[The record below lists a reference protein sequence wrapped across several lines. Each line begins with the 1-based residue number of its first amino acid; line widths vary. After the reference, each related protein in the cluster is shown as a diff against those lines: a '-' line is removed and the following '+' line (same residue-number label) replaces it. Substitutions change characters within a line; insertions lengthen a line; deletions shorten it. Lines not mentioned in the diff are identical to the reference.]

1 MSRRIKMLLAILAV
15 ALMVFAVVAMVRG
28 EYMIAG
34 VSFLAASFVIYFRET
49 RV

>member
-1 MSRRIKMLLAILAV
+1 MSKRIKILLAIVAV
-15 ALMVFAVVAMVRG
+15 ALMVFAVVAASFG

-34 VSFLAASFVIYFRET
+34 VSFLAISFVIYFRET

>member
-1 MSRRIKMLLAILAV
+1 MSKRIKILLAIVAT
-15 ALMVFAVVAMVRG
+15 ALMVFGVVATSLG

-34 VSFLAASFVIYFRET
+34 VNFLAASFVIYFRET